1 MLTSPKITAMEHLD
15 FGKEISDLHRYL
27 TDLI

>member
-1 MLTSPKITAMEHLD
+1 MPISLKNTAMEHLD
-15 FGKEISDLHRYL
+15 FGKEISDLHCDL

>member
-1 MLTSPKITAMEHLD
+1 MLISPKNTVKEHLD
-15 FGKEISDLHRYL
+15 FGKEISDLHGYL

>member
-1 MLTSPKITAMEHLD
+1 MLTSPKNSAKEHLD

>member
-1 MLTSPKITAMEHLD
+1 MPISVKNTAIEHLD
-15 FGKEISDLHRYL
+15 FGKEISHSHYYL

>member
-1 MLTSPKITAMEHLD
+1 MPISLKNIEMAHLD
-15 FGKEISDLHRYL
+15 FGKEINDPHRYL

>member
-1 MLTSPKITAMEHLD
+1 MLISLKNTAREHLD
-15 FGKEISDLHRYL
+15 FGKGISDLHRYL